1 MQVRSLYANNRSAIQ
16 ALFVLGM
23 EMKVFYTAIHIYMVY
38 ADSAEK
44 QVVYFI
50 WDI

>member
-1 MQVRSLYANNRSAIQ
+1 MLITAPPSRPS
-16 ALFVLGM
+16 FVLGM

-50 WDI
+50 